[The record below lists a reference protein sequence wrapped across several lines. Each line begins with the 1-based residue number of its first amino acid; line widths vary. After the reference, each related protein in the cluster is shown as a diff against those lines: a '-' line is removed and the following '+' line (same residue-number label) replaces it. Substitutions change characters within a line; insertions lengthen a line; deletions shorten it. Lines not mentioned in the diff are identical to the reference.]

1 MSYASFRQFIEALDT
16 AGELTRV
23 SVPVETDLLVSEWAN
38 REMKSPGG
46 GKALLFENPTVDGK
60 PSKFPVA
67 INTMGSRRRMALAL
81 QINSVEDLAQE
92 IQLILKAKPPTDLR
106 EGWSLLKQGLNL
118 LHARPKHS
126 KEGACQEVVHLLEE
140 IPRTKTQGPKA
151 NALSLAD
158 LPILKCWPKD
168 GGRFITLPN
177 VHTRDPETGARNVGM
192 YRMQI
197 FDERTTA
204 MHWQVHKVG
213 ARHGK
218 SYYERNERMPVAV
231 TLGGDPAYTFAA
243 TAPLPDG
250 LDEILFAGFIRKKS
264 VDLVPCKTVDLEVP
278 SDVDFVLEGYVQPGE
293 TRPEGPFGD
302 HTGFYTAIE
311 DYPVFHLT
319 AITHRRDAIYPT
331 TIVGIPP
338 MEDFYMG
345 DASVRIFL
353 PVFKMNF
360 PELVDMTLPPEGV
373 FHNLVFVSIRKQYPY
388 QAFKV
393 MHGLWGMGQ
402 MMFSKYIVVVDEDCD
417 VHNTSEVLFRLCA
430 NTDPERDSTIIR
442 NPSDSLDHA
451 PTSQNIGS
459 HMGFDATRKLPGENY
474 HRTWPELLKMT
485 DEAQALVDALQ
496 KKASVGRD
504 SVEPALSEV
513 ERVEPR
519 QIHMRRLDRVSPYQ
533 ETCLLRL
540 SKVSATDAVFHES
553 AMRDPAQV
561 VDLMRRIRALVETGR
576 VGPPAVRK
584 SAARPWPVTH
594 RFRLVD

>member
-1 MSYASFRQFIEALDT
+1 MAYRSFRHFLETLEQ
-16 AGELTRV
+16 AGELTRIT
-23 SVPVETDLLVSEWAN
+23 VPVDTELLITEWAD

-46 GKALLFENPTVDGK
+46 GKALLFEQPVVDGGA
-60 PSKFPVA
+60 SKFPVA
-67 INTMGSRRRMALAL
+67 INTMGSRKRIAMALGR
-81 QINSVEDLAQE
+81 QSIDEIAQE

-106 EGWSLLKQGLNL
+106 EGFALLKQGIHL
-118 LHARPKHS
+118 LHARPKS
-126 KEGACQEVVHLLEE
+126 VRDAPCQEIVHNLGTSGDFTL
-140 IPRTKTQGPKA
+140 R
-151 NALSLAD
+151 D

-177 VHTRDPETGARNVGM
+177 VHTRDPETGARNVGC

-218 SYYERNERMPVAV
+218 VYYERNERMPVAV
-231 TLGGDPAYTFAA
+231 TLGGDPALSFAA

-250 LDEILFAGFIRKKS
+250 LDEILFAGFLRRKS
-264 VDLVPCKTVDLEVP
+264 IELVKCKTVDLEVP
-278 SDVDFVLEGYVQPGE
+278 AEVDFVLEGYVQPGE
-293 TRPEGPFGD
+293 MRPEGPFGD
-302 HTGFYTAIE
+302 HTGYYTALE

-319 AITHRRDAIYPT
+319 AITHRKDPIYPT
-331 TIVGIPP
+331 TIVGVPP

-360 PELVDMTLPPEGV
+360 PELVDMTLPAEGV

-402 MMFSKYIVVVDEDCD
+402 MMFSKYIVVVDDDCD

-430 NTDPERDSTIIR
+430 NTDPERDTSVIK

-451 PTSQNIGS
+451 PSEQNIGS

-474 HRTWPELLKMT
+474 RRQWPELLKMT
-485 DEAQALVDALQ
+485 DEAKALVDALQ
-496 KKASVGRD
+496 KKTR
-504 SVEPALSEV
+504 
-513 ERVEPR
+513 
-519 QIHMRRLDRVSPYQ
+519 
-533 ETCLLRL
+533 
-540 SKVSATDAVFHES
+540 
-553 AMRDPAQV
+553 
-561 VDLMRRIRALVETGR
+561 
-576 VGPPAVRK
+576 
-584 SAARPWPVTH
+584 
-594 RFRLVD
+594 

>member
-1 MSYASFRQFIEALDT
+1 MAYRSFRHFLETLEQ

-23 SVPVETDLLVSEWAN
+23 ADSVDTNLLIAEWAD

-46 GKALLFENPTVDGK
+46 GKALLFEQPVVDGK
-60 PSKFPVA
+60 ISKFPVA
-67 INTMGSRRRMALAL
+67 INTMGSRKRIAMALGRESID
-81 QINSVEDLAQE
+81 QIAQE

-106 EGWSLLKQGLNL
+106 EGWSLLKQGIHL
-118 LHARPKHS
+118 LHARPKNVR
-126 KEGACQEVVHLLEE
+126 EAACQEVVHNIESG
-140 IPRTKTQGPKA
+140 TGPA
-151 NALSLAD
+151 DDFSLRD
-158 LPILKCWPKD
+158 LPILKCWPND
-168 GGRFITLPN
+168 GGRFITLAN
-177 VHTRDPETGARNVGM
+177 VHTRDPETGARNVGV

-218 SYYERNERMPVAV
+218 RYYERGERMPVAV
-231 TLGGDPAYTFAA
+231 TLGGDPALSFAA

-250 LDEILFAGFIRKKS
+250 LDEILFAGFLRRKS
-264 VDLVPCKTVDLEVP
+264 IEMVQCKTIDLEVP
-278 SDVDFVLEGYVQPGE
+278 ADVDFVLEGYVQPGE
-293 TRPEGPFGD
+293 MLPEGPFGD
-302 HTGFYTAIE
+302 HTGYYTAVE

-319 AITHRRDAIYPT
+319 TITHRRDPVYPT

-338 MEDFYMG
+338 MEDFYIG
-345 DASVRIFL
+345 DAVVRIFL

-360 PELVDMTLPPEGV
+360 PELVDMTLPAEGV

-430 NTDPERDSTIIR
+430 NTDPARDTTVIK

-451 PTSQNIGS
+451 PTEQNIGS

-474 HRTWPELLKMT
+474 HRQWPELLRMT
-485 DEAQALVDALQ
+485 DEAKALVDALQ
-496 KKASVGRD
+496 KKTR
-504 SVEPALSEV
+504 
-513 ERVEPR
+513 
-519 QIHMRRLDRVSPYQ
+519 
-533 ETCLLRL
+533 
-540 SKVSATDAVFHES
+540 
-553 AMRDPAQV
+553 
-561 VDLMRRIRALVETGR
+561 
-576 VGPPAVRK
+576 
-584 SAARPWPVTH
+584 
-594 RFRLVD
+594 